1 MSTTTGLPH
10 WDMTVV
16 FPSLESQ
23 EFDQAFRSFADDV
36 SNLAARFQAHGIGR
50 REPQPT
56 DDATVKTFDDLLD
69 RFNSVRGRARTLGA
83 YITAFVATDSR
94 DDLAEAKRSE
104 MQQSL
109 VRLSQ
114 LDTRFSAWIGSLD
127 LNALLERSDMACQH
141 EYMLRKAKIDAEHQ
155 MSPAEEDLA
164 AELNVTGGSAWGK
177 LHSTLSSQIMVPIE
191 VRGERREEPMTVV
204 RNMAHDDDREVRRRA
219 F

>member
-1 MSTTTGLPH
+1 
-10 WDMTVV
+10 MTVV
-16 FPSLESQ
+16 FPSLESA
-23 EFDQAFRSFADDV
+23 EFDEAFKIFADDV
-36 SNLAARFQAHGIGR
+36 ANLGAVFEEHGIGR
-50 REPQPT
+50 HEPAPI
-56 DDATVKTFDDLLD
+56 DAVTVQTFDVLVD
-69 RFNSVRGRARTLGA
+69 RFNSVLAQARTLGA

-104 MQQSL
+104 MQQPL

-177 LHSTLSSQIMVPIE
+177 LHSTLSSQIM
-191 VRGERREEPMTVV
+191 
-204 RNMAHDDDREVRRRA
+204 
-219 F
+219 